1 MTTQHTN
8 SLAHDAGM
16 RPAEPI
22 PGAWVVSCETIERFA
37 DLLLDA
43 EREAIIDL
51 VAAYAKNN
59 TDLRDA
65 IRARGKP

>member
-1 MTTQHTN
+1 MTTQRTTE
-8 SLAHDAGM
+8 LAHEAGM

-22 PGAWVVSCETIERFA
+22 AGAWVVSDETIERFA
-37 DLLLDA
+37 DLLLDS

-51 VAAYAKNN
+51 VAAYGGSVQLEA
-59 TDLRDA
+59 A